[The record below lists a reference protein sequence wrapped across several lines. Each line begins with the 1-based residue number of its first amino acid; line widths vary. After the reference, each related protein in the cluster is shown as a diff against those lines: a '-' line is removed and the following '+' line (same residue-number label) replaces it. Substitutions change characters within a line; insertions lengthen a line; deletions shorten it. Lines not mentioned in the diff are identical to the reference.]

1 MSKLC
6 GSQIP
11 HNQDSPWSWL
21 VCFSAMMSWS
31 AAVGFVSSFG
41 IFFPV
46 FMEFFNEDRERTG
59 TYVALFSISFIPQV
73 DSSPL

>member
-1 MSKLC
+1 MSKPC
-6 GSQIP
+6 VSKIP

-31 AAVGFVSSFG
+31 AAVGFVFSFG

-59 TYVALFSISFIPQV
+59 TYVLMHFIMLA
-73 DSSPL
+73 SCN